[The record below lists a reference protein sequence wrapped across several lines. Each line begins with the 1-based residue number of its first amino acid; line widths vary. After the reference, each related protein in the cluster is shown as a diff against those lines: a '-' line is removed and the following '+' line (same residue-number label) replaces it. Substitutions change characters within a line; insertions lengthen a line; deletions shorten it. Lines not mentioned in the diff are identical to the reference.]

1 MHTTHFNHFF
11 LFLLISLSIASWF
24 LGKQEGLDQQIIA
37 IAAQLLPPSVV
48 ELVETTLF
56 NLIDQGFGA
65 GILGAMFLLF
75 TAGNAY
81 LSLQRGSDRL
91 WEDEIPSKKVNAAW
105 RVQASKFLRNRVEAF
120 LIVFFIGFLMV
131 LDQISANLR
140 MIPSNVLENLSKSNN
155 LISDLLLKLPLLQVG
170 QFAIPLIGFSLMALL
185 LQALLPSRK
194 VPLKPLLPGSFLIG
208 IGLTTLNL
216 AVSKSILS
224 LGVRFQAYG
233 FIGGFLVLTLW
244 VWLLGVI
251 LYFGQCWSVVIA
263 SMTLVNKKRNYKIRI
278 TKVNYFLK
286 ANKNLLT
293 YSLIILIVIPI
304 FGFNF
309 FISFVGN
316 ILLLLFLIPLL
327 LLILVFIGFNS
338 YKSKINTCSNCG
350 AISLGLSETCMNCGA
365 DLENINKKNQLD
377 KKPSE
382 STIEVKAE
390 EIK

>member
-1 MHTTHFNHFF
+1 MQRSTTWIIKSLWGACERWSKSDCIDLSAAFAYYTLQSFF
-11 LFLLISLSIASWF
+11 PILLISLSIASWF
-24 LGKQEGLDQQIIA
+24 LGKQEGLDQQIISV
-37 IAAQLLPPSVV
+37 AAQILPPSVV

-56 NLIDQGFGA
+56 KLIDQGFGA

-91 WEDEIPSKKVNAAW
+91 WEDEIPSRRINSAW
-105 RVQASKFLRNRVEAF
+105 QEQASRFLRNRIEAF

-140 MIPSNVLENLSKSNN
+140 MIPTTVLENISNSSN
-155 LISDLLLKLPLLQVG
+155 YFSEFIIKLPLLQVG
-170 QFAIPLIGFSLMALL
+170 QFALPLVGFSLMALL

-194 VPLKPLLPGSFLIG
+194 VPLRPLIPGSILIG

-224 LGVRFQAYG
+224 LGTRFQAYG

-263 SMTLVNKKRNYKIRI
+263 SMSLTSRRR
-278 TKVNYFLK
+278 
-286 ANKNLLT
+286 KN
-293 YSLIILIVIPI
+293 
-304 FGFNF
+304 
-309 FISFVGN
+309 
-316 ILLLLFLIPLL
+316 
-327 LLILVFIGFNS
+327 
-338 YKSKINTCSNCG
+338 
-350 AISLGLSETCMNCGA
+350 
-365 DLENINKKNQLD
+365 
-377 KKPSE
+377 
-382 STIEVKAE
+382 
-390 EIK
+390 

>member
-1 MHTTHFNHFF
+1 MQRSSAWILKSLWGACERWSKSDCIDLSAAFAYYTLQSFF
-11 LFLLISLSIASWF
+11 PILLISLSIASWF
-24 LGKQEGLDQQIIA
+24 LGKQEGLDQEIIA
-37 IAAQLLPPSVV
+37 IAAQILPPSVV

-65 GILGAMFLLF
+65 GLLGAMFLLF

-91 WEDEIPSKKVNAAW
+91 WEDELPSKRVNVNSAW
-105 RVQASKFLRNRVEAF
+105 KEQASRFLRNRVEAF

-140 MIPSNVLENLSKSNN
+140 MIPTNVLENLSKSNN
-155 LISDLLLKLPLLQVG
+155 LISNLFLKLPLLQVG

-194 VPLKPLLPGSFLIG
+194 VPLKPLLPGSILIG

-224 LGVRFQAYG
+224 LGARFQAYG

-263 SMTLVNKKRNYKIRI
+263 SMSLVNKRRNRP
-278 TKVNYFLK
+278 
-286 ANKNLLT
+286 
-293 YSLIILIVIPI
+293 LI
-304 FGFNF
+304 
-309 FISFVGN
+309 
-316 ILLLLFLIPLL
+316 
-327 LLILVFIGFNS
+327 
-338 YKSKINTCSNCG
+338 
-350 AISLGLSETCMNCGA
+350 
-365 DLENINKKNQLD
+365 
-377 KKPSE
+377 
-382 STIEVKAE
+382 
-390 EIK
+390 

>member
-1 MHTTHFNHFF
+1 MQRSSTWIIKTLWGACERWSKSDCIDLSAAFAYYTLQSFF
-11 LFLLISLSIASWF
+11 PILLISLSIASWF
-24 LGKQEGLDQQIIA
+24 LGKQEGLDQQIIS
-37 IAAQLLPPSVV
+37 IASQILPPSVV

-56 NLIDQGFGA
+56 KLIDQGFGA

-91 WEDEIPSKKVNAAW
+91 WEDELPSRRINSAW
-105 RVQASKFLRNRVEAF
+105 QEQASRFLRNRIEAF

-140 MIPSNVLENLSKSNN
+140 MIPTTVLENISNSSN
-155 LISDLLLKLPLLQVG
+155 FFSGLLIKLPLLQVG
-170 QFAIPLIGFSLMALL
+170 QFAFPIIGFSLMALL

-194 VPLKPLLPGSFLIG
+194 VPLKPLIPGSILIG

-263 SMTLVNKKRNYKIRI
+263 GMSLVNRRRN
-278 TKVNYFLK
+278 N
-286 ANKNLLT
+286 
-293 YSLIILIVIPI
+293 
-304 FGFNF
+304 
-309 FISFVGN
+309 
-316 ILLLLFLIPLL
+316 
-327 LLILVFIGFNS
+327 
-338 YKSKINTCSNCG
+338 
-350 AISLGLSETCMNCGA
+350 
-365 DLENINKKNQLD
+365 
-377 KKPSE
+377 
-382 STIEVKAE
+382 
-390 EIK
+390 

>member
-1 MHTTHFNHFF
+1 MQRSSTWILKSLWGACERWSKSDCVDLSAAFAYYTLQS
-11 LFLLISLSIASWF
+11 LFPILLISLSIASWF

-91 WEDEIPSKKVNAAW
+91 WEDELPSKKVNAAW
-105 RVQASKFLRNRVEAF
+105 REQASRFLRNRVEAF

-140 MIPSNVLENLSKSNN
+140 MIPSNVLENLSKSYN
-155 LISDLLLKLPLLQVG
+155 LISDLILKLPLLQVG
-170 QFAIPLIGFSLMALL
+170 QFAIPLFGFSCMALL

-194 VPLKPLLPGSFLIG
+194 VPLRPLLPGSFLIG

-263 SMTLVNKKRNYKIRI
+263 SMSLVKKRK
-278 TKVNYFLK
+278 KVHN
-286 ANKNLLT
+286 N
-293 YSLIILIVIPI
+293 
-304 FGFNF
+304 
-309 FISFVGN
+309 
-316 ILLLLFLIPLL
+316 
-327 LLILVFIGFNS
+327 
-338 YKSKINTCSNCG
+338 
-350 AISLGLSETCMNCGA
+350 
-365 DLENINKKNQLD
+365 
-377 KKPSE
+377 
-382 STIEVKAE
+382 
-390 EIK
+390 

>member
-1 MHTTHFNHFF
+1 MQRSARWILKSLWGACERWNKSDCIDLSAAFAYYTLQSFF
-11 LFLLISLSIASWF
+11 PILLISLSIASWF
-24 LGKQEGLDQQIIA
+24 LGKQDGLDQKIIETLQTND
-37 IAAQLLPPSVV
+37 IVPDSVI
-48 ELVETTLF
+48 ELVQTTLF
-56 NLIDQGFGA
+56 KLIEQGFGA

-91 WEDEIPSKKVNAAW
+91 WEDELPSRKVNAAW
-105 RVQASKFLRNRVEAF
+105 REQASRFLQNRVEAF

-263 SMTLVNKKRNYKIRI
+263 SMTLVNKKRNYR
-278 TKVNYFLK
+278 
-286 ANKNLLT
+286 
-293 YSLIILIVIPI
+293 
-304 FGFNF
+304 
-309 FISFVGN
+309 
-316 ILLLLFLIPLL
+316 
-327 LLILVFIGFNS
+327 
-338 YKSKINTCSNCG
+338 
-350 AISLGLSETCMNCGA
+350 
-365 DLENINKKNQLD
+365 
-377 KKPSE
+377 
-382 STIEVKAE
+382 
-390 EIK
+390 

>member
-1 MHTTHFNHFF
+1 MQRSTTWIIKSLWGACERWSKSDCIDLSAAFAYYTLQSFF
-11 LFLLISLSIASWF
+11 PILLISLSIASWF
-24 LGKQEGLDQQIIA
+24 LGKQEGLDQQIIS
-37 IAAQLLPPSVV
+37 IAAQILPPSVV

-56 NLIDQGFGA
+56 KLIDQGFGA

-91 WEDEIPSKKVNAAW
+91 WEDELPSRRINSDW
-105 RVQASKFLRNRVEAF
+105 QEQASRFLRNRIEAF

-140 MIPSNVLENLSKSNN
+140 MIPTTVLENISNSSN
-155 LISDLLLKLPLLQVG
+155 YFSEFIIKLPLLQVG
-170 QFAIPLIGFSLMALL
+170 QFALPLVGFSLMALL

-194 VPLKPLLPGSFLIG
+194 VPLRPLIPGSILIG

-224 LGVRFQAYG
+224 LGARFQAYG

-263 SMTLVNKKRNYKIRI
+263 SMSLTSRRRKI
-278 TKVNYFLK
+278 
-286 ANKNLLT
+286 
-293 YSLIILIVIPI
+293 
-304 FGFNF
+304 
-309 FISFVGN
+309 
-316 ILLLLFLIPLL
+316 
-327 LLILVFIGFNS
+327 
-338 YKSKINTCSNCG
+338 
-350 AISLGLSETCMNCGA
+350 
-365 DLENINKKNQLD
+365 
-377 KKPSE
+377 
-382 STIEVKAE
+382 
-390 EIK
+390 

>member
-1 MHTTHFNHFF
+1 MQRSSKWILKSLWGACERWSKSDCIDLSAAFAYYTLQSFF
-11 LFLLISLSIASWF
+11 PILLISLSIASWF
-24 LGKQEGLDQQIIA
+24 LGKQEGLDQQIIT

-91 WEDEIPSKKVNAAW
+91 WEDELPSKRVNVNSAW
-105 RVQASKFLRNRVEAF
+105 REQASRFLRNRVEAF

-155 LISDLLLKLPLLQVG
+155 LISDLLQKLPLLQVG

-194 VPLKPLLPGSFLIG
+194 VPLRPLLPGSFLIG

-224 LGVRFQAYG
+224 LGARFQAYG

-263 SMTLVNKKRNYKIRI
+263 SMSLVNKSRFKR
-278 TKVNYFLK
+278 
-286 ANKNLLT
+286 
-293 YSLIILIVIPI
+293 
-304 FGFNF
+304 
-309 FISFVGN
+309 
-316 ILLLLFLIPLL
+316 
-327 LLILVFIGFNS
+327 
-338 YKSKINTCSNCG
+338 
-350 AISLGLSETCMNCGA
+350 
-365 DLENINKKNQLD
+365 
-377 KKPSE
+377 
-382 STIEVKAE
+382 
-390 EIK
+390 

>member
-1 MHTTHFNHFF
+1 MQRSTTWIIKSLWGACERWSKSDCIDLSAAFAYYTLQSFF
-11 LFLLISLSIASWF
+11 PILLISLSIASWF
-24 LGKQEGLDQQIIA
+24 LGKQEGLDQQIISV
-37 IAAQLLPPSVV
+37 AAQILPPSVV

-56 NLIDQGFGA
+56 KLIDQGFGA

-91 WEDEIPSKKVNAAW
+91 WEDELPSRRINSAW
-105 RVQASKFLRNRVEAF
+105 QEQASRFLRNRIEAF

-140 MIPSNVLENLSKSNN
+140 MIPTTVLENITNSSNYFSEF
-155 LISDLLLKLPLLQVG
+155 IIKLPLLQVG
-170 QFAIPLIGFSLMALL
+170 QFALPLVGFSLMALL

-194 VPLKPLLPGSFLIG
+194 VPLRPLIPGAILIG

-224 LGVRFQAYG
+224 LGARFQAYG

-263 SMTLVNKKRNYKIRI
+263 SMSLTSRRR
-278 TKVNYFLK
+278 
-286 ANKNLLT
+286 KN
-293 YSLIILIVIPI
+293 
-304 FGFNF
+304 
-309 FISFVGN
+309 
-316 ILLLLFLIPLL
+316 
-327 LLILVFIGFNS
+327 
-338 YKSKINTCSNCG
+338 
-350 AISLGLSETCMNCGA
+350 
-365 DLENINKKNQLD
+365 
-377 KKPSE
+377 
-382 STIEVKAE
+382 
-390 EIK
+390 

>member
-1 MHTTHFNHFF
+1 MQRSARWILKSLWGACERWNKSDCIDLSAAFAYYTLQSFF
-11 LFLLISLSIASWF
+11 PILLISLSIASWF
-24 LGKQEGLDQQIIA
+24 LGKQDGLDQKIIETLQTND
-37 IAAQLLPPSVV
+37 IVPDSVI
-48 ELVETTLF
+48 ELVQTTLF
-56 NLIDQGFGA
+56 KLIEQGFGA

-91 WEDEIPSKKVNAAW
+91 WEDELPSRKVNAAW
-105 RVQASKFLRNRVEAF
+105 REQASRFLQNRIEAF

-224 LGVRFQAYG
+224 LGSRFQAYG

-263 SMTLVNKKRNYKIRI
+263 SMSLVNKKRYKR
-278 TKVNYFLK
+278 
-286 ANKNLLT
+286 
-293 YSLIILIVIPI
+293 
-304 FGFNF
+304 
-309 FISFVGN
+309 
-316 ILLLLFLIPLL
+316 
-327 LLILVFIGFNS
+327 
-338 YKSKINTCSNCG
+338 
-350 AISLGLSETCMNCGA
+350 
-365 DLENINKKNQLD
+365 
-377 KKPSE
+377 
-382 STIEVKAE
+382 
-390 EIK
+390 

>member
-1 MHTTHFNHFF
+1 MKTINIQHSARWILKSLWGACERWNKSDCIDLSAAFAYYTLQSFF
-11 LFLLISLSIASWF
+11 PILLISLSIASWF
-24 LGKQEGLDQQIIA
+24 LGKQDGLDQKIIETLQTND
-37 IAAQLLPPSVV
+37 IVPDSVI
-48 ELVETTLF
+48 ELVQTTLF
-56 NLIDQGFGA
+56 KLIEQGFGA

-81 LSLQRGSDRL
+81 LSLQRGADRL
-91 WEDEIPSKKVNAAW
+91 WEDELPSRKVNAAW
-105 RVQASKFLRNRVEAF
+105 REQASRFLQNRVEAF

-155 LISDLLLKLPLLQVG
+155 FISDLLLKLPLLQVG

-224 LGVRFQAYG
+224 LGARFQAYG

-251 LYFGQCWSVVIA
+251 IYFGQCWSVVIA
-263 SMTLVNKKRNYKIRI
+263 SMSIVNKKRYMR
-278 TKVNYFLK
+278 
-286 ANKNLLT
+286 
-293 YSLIILIVIPI
+293 
-304 FGFNF
+304 
-309 FISFVGN
+309 
-316 ILLLLFLIPLL
+316 
-327 LLILVFIGFNS
+327 
-338 YKSKINTCSNCG
+338 
-350 AISLGLSETCMNCGA
+350 
-365 DLENINKKNQLD
+365 
-377 KKPSE
+377 
-382 STIEVKAE
+382 
-390 EIK
+390 